1 MLVGRN
7 AFFRGIVLV
16 DPWPK
21 NRRIQRWK
29 RQEQIGNVAL
39 RINHDR
45 RDTIHRRLFEQS
57 KAKAGLAR
65 SGHAQHH
72 TVGHQILRIIKHQTI
87 LDLLGLEI
95 VFAPQIKLTKLFV
108 FVG

>member
-1 MLVGRN
+1 MLVRRN
-7 AFFRGIVLV
+7 AFFRSIILV
-16 DPWPK
+16 DPWTET
-21 NRRIQRWK
+21 RRIQRWK
-29 RQEQIGNVAL
+29 CQKQIGNIAL

-45 RDTIHRRLFEQS
+45 RDAIHRRLFEQS

-72 TVGHQILRIIKHQTI
+72 PVRHQILRIIKHQTI